1 MLDSLPARGK
11 ERRLSMSTMAYG
23 AVTGR
28 RKRSPSG
35 KTKGTATDPKENW
48 PPGLETWVDSF
59 TALVPGEVLVLH
71 GVALYLWT
79 DGTKITNKWWLF
91 GSFFG
96 LVAACVLFYF
106 LGQGWGARDRYDV
119 GRVGVTVAAFLG
131 WSLAQKP
138 SALDAVLPVNVGER
152 PRIVLIA
159 VIAIGGYHY
168 AKRRGG
174 NKADLAIPPG
184 EASTP

>member
-1 MLDSLPARGK
+1 MPKTPARKAPYSVASAWSIITPRTPASITASVRPPEHLGHRAGVLRGLIQDPASELPRILIPRTSVNRGEKQDRSGPQGRARRVGMLDSLPARGK

-71 GVALYLWT
+71 GVALYLW
-79 DGTKITNKWWLF
+79 
-91 GSFFG
+91 
-96 LVAACVLFYF
+96 
-106 LGQGWGARDRYDV
+106 
-119 GRVGVTVAAFLG
+119 
-131 WSLAQKP
+131 
-138 SALDAVLPVNVGER
+138 
-152 PRIVLIA
+152 
-159 VIAIGGYHY
+159 
-168 AKRRGG
+168 
-174 NKADLAIPPG
+174 
-184 EASTP
+184 